1 MRRVSEGPLE
11 ETQLREASTHL
22 LNGQAAVDFKRR
34 HFRSRQTSLST
45 RPKNIF
51 LALSRV
57 ATGTASKISGIGGDT
72 GLSGITR
79 TLAVE
84 GGDR

>member
-34 HFRSRQTSLST
+34 HFRSRNTPLST
-45 RPKNIF
+45 TLKN
-51 LALSRV
+51 LHLTPLCVLTSVASR
-57 ATGTASKISGIGGDT
+57 ISGTGGDT
-72 GLSGITR
+72 ARSGITR